1 MLINK
6 RVEKYNLKE
15 TTKYSLYKLY
25 RWCYSGAQ
33 YAAYMFVRRIPE
45 KTNWPAYNDVG
56 DNVML
61 VTFST

>member
-15 TTKYSLYKLY
+15 TTQYSLNKLY
-25 RWCYSGAQ
+25 RWCYSGTQ
-33 YAAYMFVRRIPE
+33 YAAYMFVQRIPE
-45 KTNWPAYNDVG
+45 KTNSTAYNDVG

-61 VTFST
+61 MTFST